1 MCWCMPVA
9 ARPCCCPSCS
19 TELTLKTWA
28 PSQSLAHSDHRGAR
42 GARGACGAR
51 GPRGARGAEPRKG
64 AAAWAGS
71 TSASLAAA
79 SERVSG
85 SNLSSATMLRKA
97 SAARASSTS
106 ASLAAASKRVS
117 GSNLSSATM
126 LRKASAPR
134 AGSSSASLSAASKR
148 SSSSSSYMAV
158 SAFFER
164 VVSISAVRGW
174 TKRRFAVPVPCG
186 LRREHSRVPGPACHC
201 LAPVPG
207 MTSGEM
213 KLKPTL
219 YARLHRRE

>member
-1 MCWCMPVA
+1 VCWCMPVA
-9 ARPCCCPSCS
+9 ARPWCCTSCS
-19 TELTLKTWA
+19 TELALKTWA

-42 GARGACGAR
+42 GACGACGAR
-51 GPRGARGAEPRKG
+51 GACGAEPRKG

-79 SERVSG
+79 SERVSE
-85 SNLSSATMLRKA
+85 
-97 SAARASSTS
+97 
-106 ASLAAASKRVS
+106 
-117 GSNLSSATM
+117 SNLSSATM

-207 MTSGEM
+207 
-213 KLKPTL
+213 
-219 YARLHRRE
+219 YDVR